1 MKLGAVPKCSSAAA
15 PNLEAAQS
23 TAINTETIAP
33 HREATSAILFH
44 VFPHVIFFNIR
55 KWSVSVIKAI
65 MFKGLL
71 RPWL

>member
-1 MKLGAVPKCSSAAA
+1 MLLAAA